1 MRITYT
7 HRPSSGLGRFGGGWN
22 WKVGTQ
28 VGVRTL
34 ILSLLVAELRIEREK
49 STMSKKEKKSF
60 HWSCQ
65 WTKGWYIFST
75 TRVGLTRYYNIGR
88 ISIGVARW

>member
-1 MRITYT
+1 
-7 HRPSSGLGRFGGGWN
+7 
-22 WKVGTQ
+22 
-28 VGVRTL
+28 
-34 ILSLLVAELRIEREK
+34 
-49 STMSKKEKKSF
+49 MSKKEKKSF